1 MTTKA
6 RITFEAEDKTRSAID
21 SVKAG
26 IAGVQGAGERAAS
39 FFATGFG
46 AAAAGGL
53 LATAMQ
59 IRAGIDELDRLDE
72 TAPKIGL
79 TAQRLA
85 EFGYNAKMS
94 GASTEVLEKGI
105 ATLSQKMAAGDKV
118 FAAMGVT
125 IHKANGEL
133 RATDEVLEEMA
144 DKFAGYADGPAK
156 VALASEAM
164 GKSGRELIPMLN
176 QGSEGMRKMAE
187 EARALGLA
195 FGPDSLKQAAEYKDN
210 IDKLQVAAQGAGIA
224 MAERMLPGLIQVTNQ
239 MVEGAKQ
246 GGVLLG
252 IWRGLAEFSKIAFGT
267 DEMGKAISE
276 TGRLNKELVRVGDEI
291 DKQLAILERDPD
303 NAAAQRRLN
312 SLRKQL
318 GAVQKD
324 ALAASD
330 AVKRAINPGYDS
342 DPSFDTLEG
351 KRLARRPKGEAP
363 KVPGGGATEKSEYQK
378 LNEELT
384 KRQTLLDAARE
395 AGDKLSEGRKFEIEM
410 VARLDASLA
419 KLTTTQAVELEAKVQ
434 FIKAEMDAAEL
445 RKSEFDQAKAIA
457 DQRQKARADDDK
469 ASTEALR
476 AIEAERTARGTYARE
491 TLADIQF
498 EIQLMGMSTTERAK
512 AVAMRDL
519 ERNGI
524 KQGTEAWD
532 QYAEAIQRAV
542 GDRAAVQAH
551 IDQFQDFWQ
560 SIDGAARDTFRNVT
574 EDWESAVTRLRKTAQ
589 TVFFDWLYEQ
599 AARPVLFNVI
609 AQVTGASSSAVN
621 SVATGVQGSGGIAGL
636 IGNGSSLG
644 MFGQAAGATMQN
656 GLISGFGANMSNIA
670 TLAEGGSLM
679 GAAGAAM
686 PYIGI
691 GLMAAQALGLFDRK
705 GGPKTEGGGDLAST
719 IGQQYAGIAQQLG
732 ITNQAKFE
740 AFYSKDPEG
749 DSLTQLRVAA
759 FSGGRHVYERPGEE
773 NVGRSDAEFTAAVG
787 DATVRAII
795 AALKESDLAAEYKQ
809 HLNSLTGDSTTA
821 DMERAISLIAQRK
834 ALDEEWLTATSTDAE
849 NLARARKREL
859 DAMDPTLR
867 AIKERI
873 WAEQDLAKQSATTA
887 AQQAQLSEALLDQV
901 RAAESAARDAIARQ
915 DAAAQ
920 SLRRY
925 LGALT
930 TGPQAGLSPEAQ
942 YTATRAEFMRL
953 SSLSLDDPERQSRLE
968 EVGDAFLEASRSYNA
983 SSMTYFTDLAAVRGA
998 VEASQVS
1005 AQTQADLGRMQL
1017 SALQTST
1024 GLLSGI
1030 LSEQKTTSLTIREAM
1045 DQLIAALA
1053 GANVVSGKGTVTNTG
1068 TANSVVT
1075 GLYQTMLGRAPDAE
1089 GLAYWSQRL
1098 ASGESLA
1105 SVRAAMQA
1113 SAEYVNSQGGSAAAP
1128 APSAPSS
1135 TASVVEGLY
1144 GSMLGRSSDA
1154 EGLAYWSDRLSSG
1167 ESLDS
1172 VRAAMQASAEYV
1184 NRTNGVPGYAGGGV
1198 ADGWA
1203 WVGEEGPELVN
1214 FTQPSRVYTADQ
1226 SRGMWAAGTSTG
1238 DLERRIDETNAKLD
1252 ALISITAAT
1261 GRRLDPLAAI
1271 EGNTAGLKRAQLRE
1285 SVMAVPS

>member
-26 IAGVQGAGERAAS
+26 IAGVQGVGERAAS

-291 DKQLAILERDPD
+291 DKQIAILERDPD

-351 KRLARRPKGEAP
+351 KRLARRPKAEAP
-363 KVPGGGATEKSEYQK
+363 KVPGAGTEKSEYQK

-395 AGDKLSEGRKFEIEM
+395 AGDKLSEGRKFE
-410 VARLDASLA
+410 LDMLA
-419 KLTTTQAVELEAKVQ
+419 KLAGSYDKLTLAQLVDLEAKTNA
-434 FIKAEMDAAEL
+434 IKIEMEAADL

-542 GDRAAVQAH
+542 GDRAAMQAH

-560 SIDGAARDTFRNVT
+560 SIDGAARDTFRNVN
-574 EDWESAVTRLRKTAQ
+574 EGWESAVTRLRKTAE

-599 AARPVLFNVI
+599 AARPVLFNVAARI
-609 AQVTGASSSAVN
+609 TGASSAAVTNASAN
-621 SVATGVQGSGGIAGL
+621 SGMQASGLMSSFGGMSLANTAGSAYANLTGGGIDALLATNGAYGTATG
-636 IGNGSSLG
+636 
-644 MFGQAAGATMQN
+644 AGA
-656 GLISGFGANMSNIA
+656 
-670 TLAEGGSLM
+670 SLM
-679 GAAGAAM
+679 SGLSTAM

-705 GGPKTEGGGDLAST
+705 GGPKTEGGSDLAST

-759 FSGGRHVYERPGEE
+759 FSGGRHVFERPGEE

-953 SSLSLDDPERQSRLE
+953 SSLALDDPERQSRLE

-998 VEASQVS
+998 VEASQVA
-1005 AQTQADLGRMQL
+1005 AQTGADLGRMQL

-1030 LSEQKTTSLTIREAM
+1030 LSEQKATSLTIREAM

-1154 EGLAYWSDRLSSG
+1154 EGLAYWSNRLASG

-1172 VRAAMQASAEYV
+1172 VRSAMQASAEYV

-1214 FTQPSRVYTADQ
+1214 FTQPARVYTADQ
-1226 SRGMWAAGTSTG
+1226 SRGMWATGTST
-1238 DLERRIDETNAKLD
+1238 DVLERRINETNAKLD
-1252 ALISITAAT
+1252 ALIAISAAT
-1261 GRRLDPLAAI
+1261 GRRLDPLAQI
-1271 EGNTAGLKRAQLRE
+1271 EDNTRGMRNADLLARVQ
-1285 SVMAVPS
+1285 AVAS